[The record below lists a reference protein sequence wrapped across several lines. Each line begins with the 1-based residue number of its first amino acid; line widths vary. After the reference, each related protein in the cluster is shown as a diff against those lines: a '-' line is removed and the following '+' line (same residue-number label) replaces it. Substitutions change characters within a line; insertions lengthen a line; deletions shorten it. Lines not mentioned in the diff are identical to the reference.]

1 MSDEYKVKIDEVREN
16 GVIVY
21 NIDSILES
29 PHAKRH
35 LQFLRELEIEQQVRL
50 KKQKEKKQ

>member
-16 GVIVY
+16 GAIVY

-29 PHAKRH
+29 PPAKRH
-35 LQFLRELEIEQQVRL
+35 LQSLRKEWIKQQARL
-50 KKQKEKKQ
+50 KKQKKEKQ